1 MNSADCSGR
10 LRSTELYKSVRST
23 DFDGQEKPV
32 VMVIVTKVPVR
43 QSGVNV
49 GRTENL
55 RFNE

>member
-1 MNSADCSGR
+1 MAAVDC
-10 LRSTELYKSVRST
+10 LAQSTNFE
-23 DFDGQEKPV
+23 GQEKPV
-32 VMVIVTKVPVR
+32 VMVIVTEVSVR